1 MRLKIRYLF
10 MGLALSLVSCDLFFT
25 DGIKGQSIALLDKVH
40 SILDASKEAIRI
52 ELEDD
57 FDEDDLDIDELES
70 NSISQGNLINLNS
83 SNYNTH
89 TSQTQ
94 KTNSQAKTK
103 KAHKEKLE
111 TKNKSG
117 LEKKRKESLNLWNV
131 SDITEKTEKSNNLI
145 KSSGYDDSAL
155 KSKIQAILNSV
166 MQKIVQAE
174 KIMQI
179 QKQSIKDEHYIKMPN
194 SKNPLI
200 ANINTNN
207 TDAIKKL
214 MEVLQLIENQEK
226 TQPLSIKKIYTEA
239 SENYMKFTTET
250 KSGESYYAPQT
261 VTIAYSKSI
270 QLINHIIDTIK
281 NEDEYSGKYGYILFL
296 INETKMTIDH
306 LKYAIKN
313 DDLIVK
319 TNGAVKTYRL
329 DNALWDLVSRYN
341 ESNY

>member
-25 DGIKGQSIALLDKVH
+25 DGIKGKSITLLDKVH

-70 NSISQGNLINLNS
+70 NAISQGNLISLNN

-89 TSQTQ
+89 TSSQTQ
-94 KTNSQAKTK
+94 KTNSQAKKTK

-117 LEKKRKESLNLWNV
+117 LEKKREEGLNIWNV
-131 SDITEKTEKSNNLI
+131 SDITKKPNSLVK
-145 KSSGYDDSAL
+145 KSSGYDDSYL
-155 KSKIQAILNSV
+155 KSKMQAILDSI

-214 MEVLQLIENQEK
+214 MEALQLIENQDK

-239 SENYMKFTTET
+239 SENYIKFTTET

-270 QLINHIIDTIK
+270 QLISHIIDTIK

-319 TNGAVKTYRL
+319 TNGAVTTYRL

>member
-1 MRLKIRYLF
+1 MRRLKIRYLF
-10 MGLALSLVSCDLFFT
+10 VGLALSLVSCNLFFT
-25 DGIKGQSIALLDKVH
+25 DGIKEKSITLLDKVH
-40 SILDASKEAIRI
+40 SILDTSKEAIRI

-70 NSISQGNLINLNS
+70 NSISQGNLISLNS

-89 TSQTQ
+89 TGQTQ

-103 KAHKEKLE
+103 KAHKEKIE

-117 LEKKRKESLNLWNV
+117 FEKKREESLNLWNV
-131 SDITEKTEKSNNLI
+131 SDITEKSNSLI
-145 KSSGYDDSAL
+145 KSSRYDDSYL
-155 KSKIQAILNSV
+155 KSKMQAILDSV

-179 QKQSIKDEHYIKMPN
+179 QKQSIKDEHHIKMPN
-194 SKNPLI
+194 SKNTLI
-200 ANINTNN
+200 TNINTNN

-214 MEVLQLIENQEK
+214 MEALQLIENQEK
-226 TQPLSIKKIYTEA
+226 TQTLSIKKIYTEA

-250 KSGESYYAPQT
+250 KSREIYYAPQT

-319 TNGAVKTYRL
+319 TNGEVKTYRL